1 MLLLGGIEAGS
12 IFLDKHWELQLE
24 RAALQLEIHELAVF
38 LENSGFFPSLT
49 LLVIC
54 LVPFSSSLTK
64 IWLFLSCVAQPLLPP
79 TPHKKVFHPKP
90 FPPLAGVGNTFP
102 QYLLNRYWNVHSVCI
117 MQCSEELTAE
127 VINQLCD
134 LSSPEHSL
142 CLAWWTL
149 PETCTPALLDQ
160 GSLSLGAFL
169 GQSSAHGHGRSAG
182 NEAGEQ
188 LPAPLALKPLGGLG
202 THLFLH
208 QKCLLEIIVL
218 ILFIY
223 LCCFFASLPCW
234 KDFCRCEIR
243 CYCLIWWGWSA
254 KGSVVLNYSA
264 QTPGSLFLSL
274 LAAKIFNFS
283 LPAYEYYKFAFL
295 KLCCNCDWQHFREMS
310 EICHFIF
317 AWTEIKCN
325 QGKQM

>member
-1 MLLLGGIEAGS
+1 MS
-12 IFLDKHWELQLE
+12 
-24 RAALQLEIHELAVF
+24 
-38 LENSGFFPSLT
+38 
-49 LLVIC
+49 
-54 LVPFSSSLTK
+54 
-64 IWLFLSCVAQPLLPP
+64 PP
-79 TPHKKVFHPKP
+79 RNLCPC
-90 FPPLAGVGNTFP
+90 LAGV
-102 QYLLNRYWNVHSVCI
+102 R
-117 MQCSEELTAE
+117 
-127 VINQLCD
+127 D
-134 LSSPEHSL
+134 HSL
-142 CLAWWTL
+142 GEFW
-149 PETCTPALLDQ
+149 
-160 GSLSLGAFL
+160 

-182 NEAGEQ
+182 SEAGEQ
-188 LPAPLALKPLGGLG
+188 LPAPLALKPLGGWG
-202 THLFLH
+202 PHLFLH

-223 LCCFFASLPCW
+223 LCCFFSSLPCW

-243 CYCLIWWGWSA
+243 CYSLTWWGWSA
-254 KGSVVLNYSA
+254 KGCVVLNYSA

-317 AWTEIKCN
+317 LWTEIKCN